1 MTMNSTIKV
10 FAVDDDPTTGL
21 LLESILGDAYLLESF
36 ERADQCL
43 ERLQHAVPDI
53 FLLDVQMPG
62 MDGYELCRRIKALP
76 QSRDVPVIFLSVHD
90 AIDDVLAGYD
100 AGAEDYVVKP
110 FEHVALH
117 RKIEN
122 LLRIDEDRRSL
133 RMQVQASEEFAHLV
147 MASLNEYAAL
157 IRFLRSLNECEDHRG
172 VVEAT
177 LNLMDAYQ
185 LEGPVQI
192 RMRNVERTFSR
203 AGENWPMEIA
213 VINHVRA
220 LGRIF
225 EFKTRS
231 VYNFDHITILVTN
244 MPLDDPD
251 RCGRIRDDM
260 AIAAESADAKLVALQ
275 AAADKLQ
282 LRAEIIDLLQKLG
295 HHVDAYSRRYDEAR
309 YKSALHTT
317 RLLDDLLSTLANLS
331 MSSQQEET
339 ILDLVRTRSEKL
351 IDLFDFARATSAD
364 LSELSA
370 RLEAVISTTAD
381 TVHG

>member
-1 MTMNSTIKV
+1 MTMNSTTKV
-10 FAVDDDPTTGL
+10 FVVDDDPTTGL
-21 LLESILGDAYLLESF
+21 LLESILGDAYSLESF
-36 ERADQCL
+36 ERPEQCL
-43 ERLQHAVPDI
+43 ERLQHGVPDV

-76 QSRDVPVIFLSVHD
+76 QSRDVPVIFLSVRD

-133 RMQVQASEEFAHLV
+133 QLQVQASEELAHVV

-157 IRFLRSLNECEDHRG
+157 IRFLRSLNECDDHRG

-177 LNLMDAYQ
+177 LSLLDAYR
-185 LEGPVQI
+185 LEGPVQV
-192 RMRNVERTFSR
+192 RMRHVERTFSR

-275 AAADKLQ
+275 ATADKLQ

-295 HHVDAYSRRYDEAR
+295 HHVDDYGRRYDDAR

-317 RLLDDLLSTLANLS
+317 RLLDDLLATLANLS

-339 ILDLVRTRSEKL
+339 ILELVRTRSEKL
-351 IDLFDFARATSAD
+351 IDLYDFARATSAD
-364 LSELSA
+364 LSALRA

-381 TVHG
+381 AVHS